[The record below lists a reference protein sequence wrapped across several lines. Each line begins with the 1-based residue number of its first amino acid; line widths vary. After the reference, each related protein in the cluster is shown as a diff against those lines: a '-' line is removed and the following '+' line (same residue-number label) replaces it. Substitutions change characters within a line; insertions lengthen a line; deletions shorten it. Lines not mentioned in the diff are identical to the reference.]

1 MTNFTLYRKEIE
13 ILEITREKFEKRKYH
28 EGYRES
34 IAELFL
40 DSDNHLREDF
50 LEIIPVNEL
59 EWVKKLIVFL
69 STITSS
75 SSNGLIRSISMEK
88 NVKDVINEI
97 TKLQDLIQTQCNER
111 FYYGVFY
118 SWQSDIDQRCNRNF
132 IESALEKAIKETN
145 KKISKGPLLSLD
157 KDTRNVPGSPD
168 ITPMILQKVDNSIC
182 FVADVTPITRVSGKQ
197 IPNPNVMLELG
208 YALSTLGFERV
219 ILICNIAKCDLRD
232 LPFDLG
238 LKRVMTYQYEEPISE
253 DEKRVRKQK
262 LTDDLVRALMAIV
275 T

>member
-97 TKLQDLIQTQCNER
+97 M
-111 FYYGVFY
+111 G
-118 SWQSDIDQRCNRNF
+118 
-132 IESALEKAIKETN
+132 
-145 KKISKGPLLSLD
+145 
-157 KDTRNVPGSPD
+157 
-168 ITPMILQKVDNSIC
+168 IC
-182 FVADVTPITRVSGKQ
+182 I
-197 IPNPNVMLELG
+197 
-208 YALSTLGFERV
+208 
-219 ILICNIAKCDLRD
+219 
-232 LPFDLG
+232 
-238 LKRVMTYQYEEPISE
+238 
-253 DEKRVRKQK
+253 
-262 LTDDLVRALMAIV
+262 
-275 T
+275 